1 MKIFAFAAPLAAV
14 AVLACGAAGAAEP
27 NNTVPDD
34 QTVTINGIDIA
45 CTGVGDEAR
54 SDPRWRDYPVRI
66 EFAGGEAQYLS
77 DLDISIFDSKGQSI
91 LEVSCNSPWL
101 LAALPPGKYTVRG
114 TFENLTKTAKF
125 TAPATGQA
133 RVIVRFPEI
142 VGND

>member
-1 MKIFAFAAPLAAV
+1 MNTFAFLASLAIA
-14 AVLACGAAGAAEP
+14 AVLACAVARAADV
-27 NNTVPDD
+27 NTVPED

-77 DLDISIFDSKGQSI
+77 DLDITIFDAKGESI
-91 LEVSCNSPWL
+91 LEVRCNSPWL

-114 TFENLTKTAKF
+114 TFEHLTKTAKF
-125 TAPATGQA
+125 TAPSSGQA